1 MITAASSDRP
11 AGPRPWSLRARLL
24 AGQLLLLVT
33 VVIGIGVAT
42 ELALQQFL
50 VDQLDGQLAGAQNR
64 AQMAVAGPPPF
75 LGPPPSDAGAN
86 PPPPGADS
94 TAPPSGPASR
104 GTPPVPPGPR
114 PLRPPGVTQS
124 GSGTQPFS
132 GAHGPSAAQPAH
144 TAPNPLGTQPSPPTG
159 SSVDARRSPLAQAPP
174 ATQPTTT
181 AHRPSTAATT
191 GPSAT
196 NTRAPQAAPTSTP
209 TPGSGPG
216 PDFLS
221 RPGVPPDE
229 IGAIIDGHTI
239 TAVGKLGSDGNRT
252 ALSDTAERRLAAV
265 SANGSPRTM
274 HLDGLG
280 RYRVVAEPGPDDGR
294 IVLTGLSMAPVD
306 ATLLRVLVVLL
317 IVATIVLL
325 IAITVGI
332 TLIRRAL
339 APLDR
344 VAATAYR
351 VADLPLD
358 RGEVELPV
366 RVPAQDA
373 DPRTEVGRLGAAV
386 NRMLDNITGALSA
399 RYASE
404 TRVRQFVA
412 DASHELRTPL
422 AAIRGYTELARR
434 DSDAVPAAVA
444 DAMGRVDA
452 AANRMSGLVEDLL
465 LLARLDSG
473 RPLEHEPVDLTQI
486 TVDAVNDAHIAG
498 ADHQWD
504 LDLPDEP
511 VAIIGDAARLHQVLA
526 NLLTN
531 ARVHTGP
538 GTVVT
543 TSLESGDT
551 GGVRWRV
558 RDTGPGIPPELVP
571 EIFERF
577 ARGDSSRSRHT
588 GSTGL
593 GLAIASA
600 VVRAHGGDITVTSE
614 PGDTVFTVR
623 LPSPDRSPQ
632 DG

>member
-1 MITAASSDRP
+1 VAR
-11 AGPRPWSLRARLL
+11 RRWSLRARLL

-64 AQMAVAGPPPF
+64 AQMAVNGPPPF
-75 LGPPPSDAGAN
+75 FGPPPDSGSAA
-86 PPPPGADS
+86 PPPPDTRPGS
-94 TAPPSGPASR
+94 APP
-104 GTPPVPPGPR
+104 PPVP
-114 PLRPPGVTQS
+114 
-124 GSGTQPFS
+124 
-132 GAHGPSAAQPAH
+132 APSRAGR
-144 TAPNPLGTQPSPPTG
+144 T
-159 SSVDARRSPLAQAPP
+159 PP
-174 ATQPTTT
+174 ATRQPSATPTSAAT
-181 AHRPSTAATT
+181 RPPTRQTPSSAATRPSTGHPPSSVVAT
-191 GPSAT
+191 PS
-196 NTRAPQAAPTSTP
+196 PTP
-209 TPGSGPG
+209 TRGPG

-229 IGAIIDGHTI
+229 IGAIIDDHTI
-239 TAVGKLGSDGNRT
+239 TAAGELGAAGNRT
-252 ALSDTAERRLAAV
+252 ALTATARRQLAAV
-265 SANGSPRTM
+265 PASGHPQTVHLNG
-274 HLDGLG
+274 HG
-280 RYRVVAEPGPDDGR
+280 RYRVVAEPGPDGQT
-294 IVLTGLSMAPVD
+294 VLTGLSMAPVD

-317 IVATIVLL
+317 IVAAIVLL

-358 RGEVELPV
+358 HGEVELPV

-422 AAIRGYTELARR
+422 AAIRGYTELAQRN
-434 DSDAVPAAVA
+434 SDAVPATVA
-444 DAMGRVDA
+444 DAMARVDA
-452 AANRMSGLVEDLL
+452 AAVRMSGLVEDLL

-498 ADHQWD
+498 ADHRWD

-511 VAIIGDAARLHQVLA
+511 VEITGDAARLHQVLA

-543 TSLESGDT
+543 TALESDGA
-551 GGVRWRV
+551 GGARWQV
-558 RDTGPGIPPELVP
+558 RDTGPGIPPDLLP
-571 EIFERF
+571 EIFQRF

-600 VVRAHGGDITVTSE
+600 VVRAHGGEITVTSE
-614 PGDTVFTVR
+614 PGNTVFTVR
-623 LPSPDRSPQ
+623 LPGAGQAAGRF
-632 DG
+632 

>member
-1 MITAASSDRP
+1 MITAAPSGRP
-11 AGPRPWSLRARLL
+11 VGPRPWSLRARLL

-42 ELALQQFL
+42 ELALHQFL

-64 AQMAVAGPPPF
+64 AQMAVSGPPPF
-75 LGPPPSDAGAN
+75 FGPPPSDAD
-86 PPPPGADS
+86 PGPQSAGPGS
-94 TAPPSGPASR
+94 VAPPSGPGPH
-104 GTPPVPPGPR
+104 GTHVTHPGPHAT
-114 PLRPPGVTQS
+114 PLGPG
-124 GSGTQPFS
+124 
-132 GAHGPSAAQPAH
+132 AQPPA
-144 TAPNPLGTQPSPPTG
+144 
-159 SSVDARRSPLAQAPP
+159 LAQS
-174 ATQPTTT
+174 
-181 AHRPSTAATT
+181 PSTARTSTATPQHTGAQPPTAAHTPVSAPAATT
-191 GPSAT
+191 SGP
-196 NTRAPQAAPTSTP
+196 PQASETATPTS
-209 TPGSGPG
+209 SPG
-216 PDFLS
+216 PEFLS

-229 IGAIIDGHTI
+229 IGAIIEGRTI

-252 ALSDTAERRLAAV
+252 ALSDTAERQLAAV
-265 SANGSPRTM
+265 SADGRSRTM
-274 HLDGLG
+274 SLDGLG
-280 RYRVVAEPGPDDGR
+280 RYRVVAEPGPDDGQT
-294 IVLTGLSMAPVD
+294 VLTGLSMAPVD
-306 ATLLRVLVVLL
+306 ATLLRVLMVLG
-317 IVATIVLL
+317 IVAAIVLL

-358 RGEVELPV
+358 HGEVELPV
-366 RVPAQDA
+366 RVPADDA

-404 TRVRQFVA
+404 TRVRRFVA

-422 AAIRGYTELARR
+422 AAIRGYTELAQRN
-434 DSDAVPAAVA
+434 SNEVPPAVA
-444 DAMGRVDA
+444 DAMSRVDA
-452 AANRMSGLVEDLL
+452 AAIRMSGLVEDLL

-473 RPLEHEPVDLTQI
+473 RPLEHEPVDLTRI
-486 TVDAVNDAHIAG
+486 TADAVTDAHIAG
-498 ADHQWD
+498 ADHQWEMN
-504 LDLPDEP
+504 LPDEP
-511 VAIIGDAARLHQVLA
+511 VEITGDAARLHQVLA

-543 TSLESGDT
+543 TSLESDGA

-558 RDTGPGIPPELVP
+558 RDTGPGIPAELVP
-571 EIFERF
+571 EIFQRF

-614 PGDTVFTVR
+614 PGDTAFTVH
-623 LPSPDRSPQ
+623 LPKAGSPPESS
-632 DG
+632 